1 MKNGQT
7 AVIGG
12 IFQNDTTS
20 SESGVPVLKDIPFL
34 GWLFK
39 SKNTTIEKTELLVF
53 LTPRIM
59 NLQDQD
65 IDMDLLQKAQAVQ
78 GIEFDDVEQKKEGQK
93 AQEILK

>member
-1 MKNGQT
+1 M
-7 AVIGG
+7 
-12 IFQNDTTS
+12 
-20 SESGVPVLKDIPFL
+20 
-34 GWLFK
+34 
-39 SKNTTIEKTELLVF
+39 KNTTIEKTELLVF

-93 AQEILK
+93 DQEILK